1 MGGGGR
7 VARRCLTEEDE
18 LWFSD
23 ALPWSGV
30 GRSRGEIDGDGD
42 PSCGFCPRDGGGGGG
57 GRLRRELWSGGDG
70 LRVINGSVGSSN
82 GVGEERRPTGCLG
95 LSKALLLPE

>member
-7 VARRCLTEEDE
+7 VARRCLSEEDG
-18 LWFSD
+18 LLFWD
-23 ALPWSGV
+23 AFTWSGI
-30 GRSRGEIDGDGD
+30 GRSRGEIDGDGE
-42 PSCGFCPRDGGGGGG
+42 PSGGFCPRDGGGGGG
-57 GRLRRELWSGGDG
+57 GRLRRELWSKVDG
-70 LRVINGSVGSSN
+70 LTGLNVSVGSSN

>member
-7 VARRCLTEEDE
+7 VARRCLSEEDG

-23 ALPWSGV
+23 VFTWSGA

-42 PSCGFCPRDGGGGGG
+42 PSSGFCARDGGGGGG
-57 GRLRRELWSGGDG
+57 GRLRREL
-70 LRVINGSVGSSN
+70 
-82 GVGEERRPTGCLG
+82 
-95 LSKALLLPE
+95 

>member
-7 VARRCLTEEDE
+7 AARRCLSEEDG
-18 LWFSD
+18 LLFSD
-23 ALPWSGV
+23 TFTRSGA
-30 GRSRGEIDGDGD
+30 GRGRGEIDGDGD
-42 PSCGFCPRDGGGGGG
+42 ASCGFCARDGGGGGG
-57 GRLRRELWSGGDG
+57 GRLRREVWSGGDLTG
-70 LRVINGSVGSSN
+70 IDGSAGSSN